1 MLLSNSS
8 TYFSFYQNFRNRDI
22 SLIKFFEILSYR
34 SQQSRNHYRVLPS
47 KTISSINL
55 VWNCGFKTYSP
66 SKNIRMSQKNRT
78 NGDRKLLRTI
88 KKQKSKISL
97 NDWKSFKKE
106 NEKLKRKIE
115 NLEKI
120 DDSSKFKKKKK
131 MEKHCSEFQRKRIE
145 SYFKYQKM
153 KPRIRFQISKGRE
166 IASNPN
172 RKEWKIIP
180 NLKCENWKTRF
191 RLCRMH
197 GAMEG
202 ADGPRFV

>member
-106 NEKLKRKIE
+106 NEKLKNYSQKEKLKISRKSMILL
-115 NLEKI
+115 NL
-120 DDSSKFKKKKK
+120 KKKKK
-131 MEKHCSEFQRKRIE
+131 WKSTALNFKRKGSKAISNIKKWNLEYDFKSQRGGKLLRIPIERNEK
-145 SYFKYQKM
+145 
-153 KPRIRFQISKGRE
+153 
-166 IASNPN
+166 
-172 RKEWKIIP
+172 
-180 NLKCENWKTRF
+180 
-191 RLCRMH
+191 
-197 GAMEG
+197 
-202 ADGPRFV
+202 

>member
-115 NLEKI
+115 NLQKI
-120 DDSSKFKKKKK
+120 DDSSKFKKKKWIQSTALNFK
-131 MEKHCSEFQRKRIE
+131 GKGSKAISNIKKWNLEYDFKSQRGGKLLRIPIERNEK
-145 SYFKYQKM
+145 
-153 KPRIRFQISKGRE
+153 
-166 IASNPN
+166 
-172 RKEWKIIP
+172 
-180 NLKCENWKTRF
+180 
-191 RLCRMH
+191 
-197 GAMEG
+197 
-202 ADGPRFV
+202 